1 MITIDTIIINDIHEL
16 ADMVNSMYHNV
27 TSYDGL
33 NNVVVVAKYYEAK
46 TLIENLISE
55 RGYEIGNITDLSD
68 VVANGYSDEYIVTL
82 FVNEINC
89 EPAKVN
95 NKYKDIY
102 AEAVYVF
109 EDCNSKVLSYIHG
122 EDNVFEVYMDENE
135 CKDDCD
141 CDENCEN
148 CCCFD
153 GNDSYYFDVKSGTYE
168 INGKKVSKKEL
179 SKYLEKNIEE
189 MSKCTETASSIL
201 SEYEAIHNSIKRIYE
216 LDDLLRF

>member
-16 ADMVNSMYHNV
+16 ADWTNSMYHNV
-27 TSYDGL
+27 VSYDNL
-33 NNVVVVAKYYEAK
+33 NSIAIVAKYYEAK

-68 VVANGYSDEYIVTL
+68 VAANGYSDEYIVTL

-95 NKYKDIY
+95 NRYKDIY
-102 AEAVYVF
+102 AEAIYVL
-109 EDCNSKVLSYIHG
+109 ENCNSKIMSHIHG

-141 CDENCEN
+141 CDEDCED
-148 CCCFD
+148 CCGCC
-153 GNDSYYFDVKSGTYE
+153 GNDTYYFDVKSGTYE

-179 SKYLEKNIEE
+179 LDYLGEKIDE
-189 MSKCTETASSIL
+189 MSEWSKTFSSIL
-201 SEYEAIHNSIKRIYE
+201 SEYESVYDGLRKIRE

>member
-1 MITIDTIIINDIHEL
+1 MIKINTVVVKDIYEL

-46 TLIENLISE
+46 TLIKNLISE

-68 VVANGYSDEYIVTL
+68 VAANGYSDEYIVTL

-89 EPAKVN
+89 EPAKVD

-122 EDNVFEVYMDENE
+122 ENVFEVDIDE
-135 CKDDCD
+135 DDCD
-141 CDENCEN
+141 CEKDCEN
-148 CCCFD
+148 CCCFE
-153 GNDSYYFDVKSGTYE
+153 GNGIYE
-168 INGKKVSKKEL
+168 INGKRVSKKEL

-189 MSKCTETASSIL
+189 MSKWTETASSIL
-201 SEYEAIHNSIKRIYE
+201 SEYETIYNSINRIYE

>member
-1 MITIDTIIINDIHEL
+1 MIKINTVVVKDIYEL
-16 ADMVNSMYHNV
+16 TDMVNSMYHNV

-68 VVANGYSDEYIVTL
+68 VAANGYSDEYIVTL

-122 EDNVFEVYMDENE
+122 ENVFEVDIDEDDCE
-135 CKDDCD
+135 DDCD
-141 CDENCEN
+141 CDEDCEN
-148 CCCFD
+148 CCCFED
-153 GNDSYYFDVKSGTYE
+153 NGIYE
-168 INGKKVSKKEL
+168 INGKRVSKKEL

-189 MSKCTETASSIL
+189 MSKWTETASSIL
-201 SEYEAIHNSIKRIYE
+201 SEYEAIHNSIKRIYK

>member
-1 MITIDTIIINDIHEL
+1 MIKINTVVVKDIYEL

-95 NKYKDIY
+95 NRYKDIY
-102 AEAVYVF
+102 ADAIYILEN
-109 EDCNSKVLSYIHG
+109 CNSKVMSNIHG
-122 EDNVFEVYMDENE
+122 EENVFEVYIDENDCE
-135 CKDDCD
+135 DDYD
-141 CDENCEN
+141 YDEDCEN
-148 CCCFD
+148 YDCC
-153 GNDSYYFDVKSGTYE
+153 GNDTYYFDVKSGTYE
-168 INGKKVSKKEL
+168 INGKKDSKKEL

-189 MSKCTETASSIL
+189 MSKWTKTASSIL
-201 SEYEAIHNSIKRIYE
+201 SEYEAIHNSIKRIYK

>member
-1 MITIDTIIINDIHEL
+1 MIKINTVVVKDIYEL

-102 AEAVYVF
+102 AEAIYIL
-109 EDCNSKVLSYIHG
+109 ENCNSKVMSNIHG
-122 EDNVFEVYMDENE
+122 EENVFEVYIDENDCE
-135 CKDDCD
+135 DDYD
-141 CDENCEN
+141 CDEDCEN
-148 CCCFD
+148 CCCFED
-153 GNDSYYFDVKSGTYE
+153 NGIYE
-168 INGKKVSKKEL
+168 INGKRVSKKEL

-189 MSKCTETASSIL
+189 MSKWTKTASSIL
-201 SEYEAIHNSIKRIYE
+201 SEYESLYDGLRKIRE

>member
-1 MITIDTIIINDIHEL
+1 MIKINTVVVKDIYEL

-68 VVANGYSDEYIVTL
+68 VAANGYSDEYIVTL

-109 EDCNSKVLSYIHG
+109 EDCNSKVLSHIHG
-122 EDNVFEVYMDENE
+122 ENVFEVDIDEDDCE
-135 CKDDCD
+135 DDCD
-141 CDENCEN
+141 CDKDCEN
-148 CCCFD
+148 CCCFES
-153 GNDSYYFDVKSGTYE
+153 NDSYYFDVKSGTYE

-179 SKYLEKNIEE
+179 LDYLCEKIDE
-189 MSKCTETASSIL
+189 MSEWSKTFSSIL
-201 SEYEAIHNSIKRIYE
+201 SEYEAIHNSIKRIYK
-216 LDDLLRF
+216 LDVLLRF

>member
-1 MITIDTIIINDIHEL
+1 MIKINTVVVKDIYEL

-27 TSYDGL
+27 TLYDGL

-55 RGYEIGNITDLSD
+55 RGYETGNITDLSD
-68 VVANGYSDEYIVTL
+68 VVANEYSDEYIVTL

-89 EPAKVN
+89 EPVKVN

-102 AEAVYVF
+102 ADAIYILEN
-109 EDCNSKVLSYIHG
+109 CNSKVMSNIHG
-122 EDNVFEVYMDENE
+122 EENVFEVYIDENDCE
-135 CKDDCD
+135 DDYD
-141 CDENCEN
+141 CDEDCEN
-148 CCCFD
+148 CCCFED
-153 GNDSYYFDVKSGTYE
+153 NGIYE
-168 INGKKVSKKEL
+168 INGKRVSKKEL

-189 MSKCTETASSIL
+189 MSKWTKTASSIL
-201 SEYEAIHNSIKRIYE
+201 SEYETIYNSIKRIYE

>member
-1 MITIDTIIINDIHEL
+1 MITIDTIIINDIYEL

-68 VVANGYSDEYIVTL
+68 VAANGYSDEYIVTL

-122 EDNVFEVYMDENE
+122 ENVFEVDIDEDDCE
-135 CKDDCD
+135 DDCD
-141 CDENCEN
+141 CEKDCEN
-148 CCCFD
+148 CCCFE
-153 GNDSYYFDVKSGTYE
+153 GNGIYE
-168 INGKKVSKKEL
+168 INGKRVSKKEL

-189 MSKCTETASSIL
+189 MSKWTETASSIL
-201 SEYEAIHNSIKRIYE
+201 SEYETIYNSINRIYE

>member
-1 MITIDTIIINDIHEL
+1 MIKINTVIVKDIYEL

-27 TSYDGL
+27 TSYDSL

-55 RGYEIGNITDLSD
+55 RGYEIGNITNLSD

-89 EPAKVN
+89 EPAKVD

-102 AEAVYVF
+102 AEAIYIL
-109 EDCNSKVLSYIHG
+109 ENCNSKIMSHIHG
-122 EDNVFEVYMDENE
+122 EENVFEVYIDEIE
-135 CKDDCD
+135 CEDDCD
-141 CDENCEN
+141 CDEDCEN
-148 CCCFD
+148 CCCFED
-153 GNDSYYFDVKSGTYE
+153 NGIYE
-168 INGKKVSKKEL
+168 INGKRVSKKEL

-189 MSKCTETASSIL
+189 MSKWTETASSIL
-201 SEYEAIHNSIKRIYE
+201 SEYEAIHNSIKKIYE

>member
-1 MITIDTIIINDIHEL
+1 MIKINTIVVKNIYEL

-27 TSYDGL
+27 TSYDSL

-95 NKYKDIY
+95 NRYKDIY
-102 AEAVYVF
+102 ADAIYILEN
-109 EDCNSKVLSYIHG
+109 CNSKVMSNIHG
-122 EDNVFEVYMDENE
+122 EENVFEVYIDENDCE
-135 CKDDCD
+135 DDYD
-141 CDENCEN
+141 CDEDCEN
-148 CCCFD
+148 CCCFED
-153 GNDSYYFDVKSGTYE
+153 NGIYE
-168 INGKKVSKKEL
+168 INGKRVSKKEL

-189 MSKCTETASSIL
+189 MSKWTKTASSIL
-201 SEYEAIHNSIKRIYE
+201 SEYESVYDGLRKIRE

>member
-1 MITIDTIIINDIHEL
+1 MIKINTVVVKDIYEL

-95 NKYKDIY
+95 NRYKDIY
-102 AEAVYVF
+102 ADAIYILEK
-109 EDCNSKVLSYIHG
+109 CNSKVMSNIHG
-122 EDNVFEVYMDENE
+122 EENVFEVYIDENDCE
-135 CKDDCD
+135 DDYD
-141 CDENCEN
+141 CDEDCEN
-148 CCCFD
+148 CCCFED
-153 GNDSYYFDVKSGTYE
+153 NGIYE
-168 INGKKVSKKEL
+168 INGKRVSKKEL

-189 MSKCTETASSIL
+189 MSKWTKTASSIL
-201 SEYEAIHNSIKRIYE
+201 SEYESLYDGLRKIRE

>member
-16 ADMVNSMYHNV
+16 ADWANSMYHNV
-27 TSYDGL
+27 VSYDNL
-33 NNVVVVAKYYEAK
+33 NSIAIVAKYYEAK

-68 VVANGYSDEYIVTL
+68 VAANGYSDEYIVTL

-95 NKYKDIY
+95 NRYKDIY
-102 AEAVYVF
+102 AEAIYVL
-109 EDCNSKVLSYIHG
+109 ENCNSKIMSHVYG
-122 EDNVFEVYMDENE
+122 ENIFEVYIDNI
-135 CKDDCD
+135 KDTDD
-141 CDENCEN
+141 DYDGDCEN
-148 CCCFD
+148 CDCC
-153 GNDSYYFDVKSGTYE
+153 GNDTYYFDVKSGTYE

-179 SKYLEKNIEE
+179 LDYLGEKIDE
-189 MSKCTETASSIL
+189 MSEWNKSFSSIL
-201 SEYEAIHNSIKRIYE
+201 SEYEAIHNSIKRIYK

>member
-1 MITIDTIIINDIHEL
+1 MIKINSVVVKDIYEL

-95 NKYKDIY
+95 NRYKDIY
-102 AEAVYVF
+102 ADAIYILEN
-109 EDCNSKVLSYIHG
+109 CNSKVMSNIHG
-122 EDNVFEVYMDENE
+122 EENVFEVYIDENDCE
-135 CKDDCD
+135 DDYD
-141 CDENCEN
+141 YDEDCEN
-148 CCCFD
+148 CCCFED
-153 GNDSYYFDVKSGTYE
+153 NGIYE
-168 INGKKVSKKEL
+168 INGKRVSKKEL

-189 MSKCTETASSIL
+189 MSKWTKTASSIL
-201 SEYEAIHNSIKRIYE
+201 SEYESLYDGLRKIRE

>member
-1 MITIDTIIINDIHEL
+1 MIKINTVVVKDIYEL

-46 TLIENLISE
+46 TLIKNLISE

-95 NKYKDIY
+95 NRYKDIY
-102 AEAVYVF
+102 ADAIYILEN
-109 EDCNSKVLSYIHG
+109 CNSKVMSNIHG
-122 EDNVFEVYMDENE
+122 EENVFEVYIDENDCE
-135 CKDDCD
+135 DDYD
-141 CDENCEN
+141 CDEDCEN
-148 CCCFD
+148 CCCFE
-153 GNDSYYFDVKSGTYE
+153 GNGIYE
-168 INGKKVSKKEL
+168 INGKRVSKKEL

-189 MSKCTETASSIL
+189 MSRWTETASSIL
-201 SEYEAIHNSIKRIYE
+201 SEYETIYNSINRIYE

>member
-1 MITIDTIIINDIHEL
+1 MIKINTVVVKDIYEL

-95 NKYKDIY
+95 NRYKDIY
-102 AEAVYVF
+102 ADAIYILEN
-109 EDCNSKVLSYIHG
+109 CNSKVMSNIHG
-122 EDNVFEVYMDENE
+122 EENVFEVYIDENDCE
-135 CKDDCD
+135 DDYD
-141 CDENCEN
+141 YDEDCEN
-148 CCCFD
+148 CCCFED
-153 GNDSYYFDVKSGTYE
+153 NGIYE
-168 INGKKVSKKEL
+168 INGKRVSKKEL

-189 MSKCTETASSIL
+189 MSKWTKTASSIL
-201 SEYEAIHNSIKRIYE
+201 SEYESLYDGLRKIRE

>member
-1 MITIDTIIINDIHEL
+1 MIKINTVVVKDIYEL

-102 AEAVYVF
+102 AEAIYIL
-109 EDCNSKVLSYIHG
+109 ENCNSKVMSNIHG
-122 EDNVFEVYMDENE
+122 EENVFEVYIDENDCE
-135 CKDDCD
+135 DDYD
-141 CDENCEN
+141 CDEDCEN
-148 CCCFD
+148 CCCFED
-153 GNDSYYFDVKSGTYE
+153 NGIYE
-168 INGKKVSKKEL
+168 INGKRVSKKEL

-189 MSKCTETASSIL
+189 MSKWTKTASSIL
-201 SEYEAIHNSIKRIYE
+201 SEYEAVYDGLRKIRE

>member
-1 MITIDTIIINDIHEL
+1 MIKINTVVVKDIYEL

-95 NKYKDIY
+95 NRYKDIY
-102 AEAVYVF
+102 ADDIYILEN
-109 EDCNSKVLSYIHG
+109 CNSKVMSNIHG
-122 EDNVFEVYMDENE
+122 EENVFEVYIDENDCE
-135 CKDDCD
+135 DDYD
-141 CDENCEN
+141 YDEDCEN
-148 CCCFD
+148 FCCFED
-153 GNDSYYFDVKSGTYE
+153 NGIYE
-168 INGKKVSKKEL
+168 INGKRVSKKEL

-189 MSKCTETASSIL
+189 MSKWTETVSSIL

>member
-1 MITIDTIIINDIHEL
+1 MIKINTVVVKDIYEL

-55 RGYEIGNITDLSD
+55 RGYEIGNITNLSD

-95 NKYKDIY
+95 NRYKDIY
-102 AEAVYVF
+102 ADAIYILEN
-109 EDCNSKVLSYIHG
+109 CNSKVMSNIHG
-122 EDNVFEVYMDENE
+122 EENVFEVYIDENDCE
-135 CKDDCD
+135 DNCD
-141 CDENCEN
+141 CDEDCEN
-148 CCCFD
+148 CDCHNETYLHTSEGED
-153 GNDSYYFDVKSGTYE
+153 GNTHGFTASRSDGESYMSYSYYSSDK
-168 INGKKVSKKEL
+168 L
-179 SKYLEKNIEE
+179 SHEDIQKMLK
-189 MSKCTETASSIL
+189 A
-201 SEYEAIHNSIKRIYE
+201 
-216 LDDLLRF
+216 FGF